1 MKPPAVPNPAREDAA
16 FEDDSGLSPA
26 ISRPPVEPEQL
37 PMPVRPSEVIVP
49 YADFLEHRR
58 WRHGAASEPEQP
70 AVEASE
76 E

>member
-16 FEDDSGLSPA
+16 FEEDSLLSPA
-26 ISRPPVEPEQL
+26 ISRPSVEPEQL
-37 PMPVRPSEVIVP
+37 LVPVRPSEVIVP

-58 WRHGAASEPEQP
+58 RRHGAASELAPP